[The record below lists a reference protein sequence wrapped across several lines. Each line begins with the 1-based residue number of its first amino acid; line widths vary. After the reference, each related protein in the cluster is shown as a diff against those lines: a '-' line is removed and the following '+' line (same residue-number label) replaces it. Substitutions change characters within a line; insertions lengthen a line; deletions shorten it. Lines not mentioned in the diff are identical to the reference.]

1 MVKRSNGPV
10 TVPRGC
16 GARTNPANA
25 RHALATTLLGA
36 VLAAS
41 CTGVEDPPTPELRGA
56 TLDDGALEE
65 LAREAIAV
73 REGVEPDALELV
85 TQDAL
90 ELRHSGVSARAFKFV
105 DGPSG
110 RWLAVTLVD
119 GEPVD
124 SESLLQAEEAARAA
138 LHGRLDPALHEQ
150 LVTAPPAGPLPVAI
164 WLRHIDDGR
173 CDDLLEPPMTRVR
186 PGPLAGPMLLGIR
199 PADNDGGELDV
210 DADGEPI
217 PPEVDGGDAT
227 DDAADDAE
235 DDDGDDGDVPD
246 EPIGPQ
252 PAEQPAGVD
261 RAQVRAFSAALAQC
275 RSAQMLATIAPLA
288 RRLETELG
296 GSDAGPI
303 VAQIVD
309 ADGTIRT
316 PDPLPKGAR
325 LAQLYGV
332 APMIEVSLT
341 AEEILELDQWTEIDT
356 IYAATPAES
365 HLAVS
370 RAAVGVDHLH
380 DWNVDGAGQRIGVIE
395 VGGDFTLN
403 YDDNP
408 AVDMGLIFRDTT
420 NTCRS
425 SHSDE
430 VVGVLH
436 SQDSVR
442 RGMTPDAE
450 LRLGGSCGG
459 IPGESFAAATRAV
472 AWGAT
477 VLNLSFGA
485 PLPAGSPPG
494 GADRAYDQLIFD
506 TATTVVASAGN
517 RGTEIDGG
525 VGSPGLAYGVLTVG
539 NYDDVDTP
547 RWGDDVI
554 EPTSSF
560 RDPGSLH
567 GDRNKPEIAAPGVIE
582 TTQFDDFAAGN
593 GTSLAAPHVSGAA
606 ALLQQRDA
614 FFEIFPEGVK
624 AVLMA
629 SAIHNIEGA
638 TRISD
643 RDGAGGLVV
652 DNADNIFRGLTG
664 DWDARLE
671 TCDEGNAHVVT
682 TMPLRAG
689 LRTRAVL
696 VWGTEGNYGRYAL
709 EPSAD
714 LDLDVWAPG
723 GVRVAAS
730 GTWENTY
737 EIVEFT
743 PTVSGPHNL
752 RVFDFRC
759 DGAAS
764 RRVAWAWVQE
774 YPRGIEYAVEL
785 NNQGWGAWASNGAS
799 AGNPTGTRRI
809 ERFRSRGI
817 GMPPGTN
824 VEYQVRQTNVG
835 WSPVRRNGEGAGV
848 DGRKLQSLKM
858 WLTNQPTGWGVR
870 YRLDRPITGWTA
882 WHEDGEEA
890 GWNVLSS
897 VKNAVQVT
905 VVPAHE
911 N

>member
-10 TVPRGC
+10 MAPRRW
-16 GARTNPANA
+16 GARTNPVNA
-25 RHALATTLLGA
+25 RHVLATTLLGA
-36 VLAAS
+36 VLATS
-41 CTGVEDPPTPELRGA
+41 CTGVEEPPAPELRGGV
-56 TLDDGALEE
+56 LDDEE
-65 LAREAIAV
+65 LEAIAREAIAA

-85 TQDAL
+85 THDAMH
-90 ELRHSGVSARAFKFV
+90 LRHSGVAASAFKFI
-105 DGPSG
+105 DGPSR
-110 RWLAVTLVD
+110 RWLAVRLVD
-119 GEPVD
+119 GQPVEA
-124 SESLLQAEEAARAA
+124 ESLLQAEEAARAA
-138 LHGRLDPALHEQ
+138 LHGRLDPALHEL
-150 LVTAPPAGPLPVAI
+150 LVTAPPAGPTPVAI
-164 WLRHIDDGR
+164 WLRHTDDGR
-173 CDDLLEPPMTRVR
+173 CDDLREPPMTRVR
-186 PGPLAGPMLLGIR
+186 PGPLAGPMLAGVR

-217 PPEVDGGDAT
+217 PPEVDPDNGDAT
-227 DDAADDAE
+227 DAADDATDEPE
-235 DDDGDDGDVPD
+235 DNTPDD
-246 EPIGPQ
+246 PIGPQ
-252 PAEQPAGVD
+252 PAEQPAGID
-261 RAQVRAFSAALAQC
+261 RAQVRAFSAALRDC
-275 RSAQMLATIAPLA
+275 RRSQMLATIAPFA
-288 RRLETELG
+288 RRLEAELG
-296 GSDAGPI
+296 AGDAGPI

-309 ADGTIRT
+309 DDGTIRT
-316 PDPLPKGAR
+316 PDGLPKGAR
-325 LAQLYGV
+325 VAQLYGV
-332 APMIEVSLT
+332 APVIEVSLT
-341 AEEILELDQWTEIDT
+341 PEEILEIDQWTEIDT
-356 IYAATPAES
+356 IYPATPAEN

-380 DWNVDGAGQRIGVIE
+380 AWNVDGAGQRIGVVE
-395 VGGDFTLN
+395 VGGDVTLN
-403 YDDNP
+403 FDDNP
-408 AVDMGLIFRDTT
+408 AVDMGLITRDTA

-425 SHSDE
+425 DHGDRVIG
-430 VVGVLH
+430 VVH
-436 SQDSVR
+436 SQDSLR
-442 RGMTPDAE
+442 RGMTPAAE

-459 IPGESFAAATRAV
+459 IQGEIVAASNRAI
-472 AWGAT
+472 AWDAT
-477 VLNLSFGA
+477 VLNLSLGV
-485 PLPAGSPPG
+485 PQPAGSAPG
-494 GADRAYDQLIFD
+494 AFDRAYDQLIFD

-517 RGTEIDGG
+517 RGTDVNAG
-525 VGSPGLAYGVLTVG
+525 VGSPGLGYGVLTVG
-539 NYDDVDTP
+539 NYDDVDTS
-547 RWGDDVI
+547 RWGDDVMWS
-554 EPTSSF
+554 TSSF

-567 GDRNKPEIAAPGVIE
+567 GDRNKPEIAAPGVVE
-582 TTQFDDFAAGN
+582 TTQFDDFVASI
-593 GTSLAAPHVSGAA
+593 GTSFAAPHVSGAA

-614 FFEIFPEGVK
+614 MFELFPEGVK

-638 TRISD
+638 TRTSD

-652 DNADNIFRGLTG
+652 DNADNIFRGVTG
-664 DWDARLE
+664 DWDGRLE

-682 TMPLRAG
+682 TMQLRAG

-723 GVRVAAS
+723 GVRVASS
-730 GTWENTY
+730 GTWENSY

-743 PTVSGPHNL
+743 PSVSGPHDL

-759 DGAAS
+759 DGAAA

-774 YPRGIEYAVEL
+774 YPRSIEYAVEL
-785 NNQGWGAWASNGAS
+785 KDQGWGAWASNGAS
-799 AGNPTGTRRI
+799 AGNPSGTRRI

-817 GMPPGTN
+817 GMPAVTG

-848 DGRKLQSLKM
+848 DVRKLQSLKM

-870 YRLDRPITGWTA
+870 YRLDRPVTGWTA
-882 WHEDGEEA
+882 WHEDGQEA

>member
-10 TVPRGC
+10 MAPRRC
-16 GARTNPANA
+16 GARTNPVHA
-25 RHALATTLLGA
+25 RHVLATTLLGA

-41 CTGVEDPPTPELRGA
+41 CTGVEDPPTPEMRG
-56 TLDDGALEE
+56 GAWGDEE
-65 LAREAIAV
+65 LEAIAREAIAT

-85 TQDAL
+85 THDAVH
-90 ELRHSGVSARAFKFV
+90 LRHSGVAASAFKFI
-105 DGPSG
+105 DGPSR
-110 RWLAVTLVD
+110 RWLAVTLVE

-124 SESLLQAEEAARAA
+124 AESLLQAEEAARAA
-138 LHGRLDPALHEQ
+138 LHGRLDPALHDL
-150 LVTAPPAGPLPVAI
+150 LVTAPPAGPTPVAI
-164 WLRHIDDGR
+164 WLRHTDDGR
-173 CDDLLEPPMTRVR
+173 CDDLREPPMTRVR
-186 PGPLAGPMLLGIR
+186 PGPLAGPMRAGIR

-217 PPEVDGGDAT
+217 PPEVDGDDGDAT
-227 DDAADDAE
+227 DAADDAADD
-235 DDDGDDGDVPD
+235 DDDDTPD

-252 PAEQPAGVD
+252 PAEQPTGVD
-261 RAQVRAFSAALAQC
+261 RAQVRAFSAALRDC
-275 RSAQMLATIAPLA
+275 RRSQMLATIAPFA

-296 GSDAGPI
+296 GGDAGPI

-309 ADGTIRT
+309 DDGTIRT
-316 PDPLPKGAR
+316 PDGLPKGAR
-325 LAQLYGV
+325 VAQLYGI

-341 AEEILELDQWTEIDT
+341 PEEILEIDQWTEIDT
-356 IYAATPAES
+356 IYPATPMES

-395 VGGDFTLN
+395 VGGDVTFN
-403 YDDNP
+403 FDDNP
-408 AVDMGLIFRDTT
+408 AVDMGLITRDTA

-425 SHSDE
+425 DHGDK

-442 RGMTPDAE
+442 RGMTPAAE

-459 IPGESFAAATRAV
+459 NDGELIAASTRAIN
-472 AWGAT
+472 WGAT

-485 PLPAGSPPG
+485 TLPAGSPPG

-506 TATTVVASAGN
+506 RETTVVASAGN
-517 RGTEIDGG
+517 SGTEVNPS
-525 VGSPGLAYGVLTVG
+525 VGSPGLGYNVLTVG
-539 NYDDVDTP
+539 NYDDVDTT

-567 GDRNKPEIAAPGVIE
+567 GDRNKPEIAAPGVVE
-582 TTQFDDFAAGN
+582 TTQFDDFTAAN
-593 GTSLAAPHVSGAA
+593 GTSIAAPHVSGAA

-614 FFEIFPEGVK
+614 FFELFPEGVK

-664 DWDARLE
+664 DWNGQLE

-696 VWGTEGNYGRYAL
+696 VWATEGAYGRYAL

-743 PTVSGPHNL
+743 PTVSGPHTL

-759 DGAAS
+759 DGVAA

-774 YPRGIEYAVEL
+774 YPRSIEYAVEL
-785 NNQGWGAWASNGAS
+785 KDQGWGAWASNGAS
-799 AGNPTGTRRI
+799 AGNPSGTRRI

-817 GMPPGTN
+817 GMPPGTG

-870 YRLDRPITGWTA
+870 YRLDRPVTGWTA

-905 VVPAHE
+905 VVPPHE